1 MQEEELLLELKAWR
15 DGEGEPDGLLLSA
28 LRQAVRTLAGLTG
41 LAPLPEALAP
51 AVLELAAA
59 RLNRRGEEGESLRR
73 EGNLSVS
80 FEGLSPETAR
90 LVRRFLPAVPGYPDA
105 PGA

>member
-15 DGEGEPDGLLLSA
+15 DGKGEPDGLLLSA
-28 LRQAVRTLAGLTG
+28 LRQAIAVLSGLTG
-41 LAPLPEALAP
+41 LFPLPEALAP
-51 AVLELAAA
+51 AAVELAAV

-90 LVRRFLPAVPGYPDA
+90 LIRRFLPAVPGYPDA

>member
-28 LRQAVRTLAGLTG
+28 LRQAIRTLAGLTG

-59 RLNRRGEEGESLRR
+59 CLNRRGEEGESLRR

>member
-1 MQEEELLLELKAWR
+1 MREEELLLTLKAWR
-15 DGEGEPDGLLLSA
+15 EDRREPDALLLSA
-28 LRQAVRTLAGLTG
+28 LRQSINTLAGLTG

-59 RLNRRGEEGESLRR
+59 CLNRRGEEGESLRR

-90 LVRRFLPAVPGYPDA
+90 LVRRFLPAVAGFPDA